1 VIRVEIPGLRLVS
14 EANERGAWFAG
25 AKRAADQRRVVGLVL
40 RPRRP
45 PPLPCIVRIVR
56 VAPCA
61 LDVGDNLSRAA
72 KAVRDEI
79 AAWLGT
85 DDRDARITWHVGQEK
100 GAPKSYAVRILV
112 RAFSTRV
119 PGARVRDEGER
130 TVADVV
136 LRPEDFAALA
146 QRFAAVAEGRG
157 TLVNVAVGEVS
168 LVLHRAGGD
177 AS

>member
-1 VIRVEIPGLRLVS
+1 MIRVEIPGLRLVS

-79 AAWLGT
+79 AAWLGV
-85 DDRDARITWHVGQEK
+85 DDGDDSVRWEVRGEVARG
-100 GAPKSYAVRILV
+100 YAVRI
-112 RAFSTRV
+112 TI
-119 PGARVRDEGER
+119 EGG
-130 TVADVV
+130 
-136 LRPEDFAALA
+136 L
-146 QRFAAVAEGRG
+146 
-157 TLVNVAVGEVS
+157 
-168 LVLHRAGGD
+168 
-177 AS
+177 